1 MISLIGILPNWTYD
15 IMLLIGMI
23 GTVITISF
31 GWMIPTQYKI
41 GIQILSAFLLVI
53 GAFYIGGMSN
63 EEKWRFKV
71 KELET
76 SIAKKELEAE
86 KITTEVVTKYIDRIK
101 IVEGK
106 THEIIKK
113 VPVYITKESDDK
125 CVINNGFVSV
135 FNASANQTDVPITS
149 NDINEGASD
158 VKLSEVATVVSQNY
172 GTYYQV
178 ADQLKSLQGWIM
190 KQKDLNND

>member
-31 GWMIPTQYKI
+31 GWMIPPQYKI
-41 GIQILSAFLLVI
+41 GIQLLSAFLLVV
-53 GAFYIGGMSN
+53 GAFYIGGVSN
-63 EEKWRFKV
+63 EEKWQFKV

-76 SIAKKELEAE
+76 AIAKKELEAE
-86 KITTEVVTKYIDRIK
+86 KITAEVVTKYIDRIK

-106 THEIIKK
+106 TREIIKK

-125 CVINNGFVSV
+125 CTINNGFVSV
-135 FNASANQTDVPITS
+135 FNASANQTDIPITS
-149 NDINEGASD
+149 DDINEGASD
-158 VKLSEVATVVSQNY
+158 IKLSEVATVVSQNN

>member
-1 MISLIGILPNWTYD
+1 
-15 IMLLIGMI
+15 
-23 GTVITISF
+23 
-31 GWMIPTQYKI
+31 
-41 GIQILSAFLLVI
+41 
-53 GAFYIGGMSN
+53 MSN

-76 SIAKKELEAE
+76 AIAKKELESE

-106 THEIIKK
+106 TREIIKK
-113 VPVYITKESDDK
+113 VPVYITKGSDDK

-135 FNASANQTDVPITS
+135 FNASANQTDIPITS

-158 VKLSEVATVVSQNY
+158 VKLSEVATVVSQNN